1 MFTKW
6 WTESSFNA
14 RGVTPADQELDG
26 RRRKGRMRGAAAV
39 VLAVSLVL
47 ASGCSMLPPEDEEEV
62 LPEITPP
69 QISKKPEYEVTTTT
83 LETKVSSSSGS
94 KLMSTQEE
102 TLFFTLDGKRLKT
115 LSVKPGDKV
124 EAGQLIA
131 ELDVEAMEKELRQ
144 KRLQFRK
151 AEVSMK
157 ETLRKRDEMDPI
169 EFEEASIA
177 FEEQRQAIVDLENE
191 IAEASLTA
199 PFAGTVVQLSVQKG
213 DAIKAYDPI
222 CIIAD
227 TSRLIVAAKISKDD
241 LTKVTVGMPAVVN
254 INSAGEFKGTVK
266 QLPMNTADD
275 SQGGGGGNPGNPGGE
290 GNKIERPED
299 YLQIDIGPMPEG
311 VTRGTPLSVNIITNR
326 KENAVV
332 IPLSA
337 LRSIGS
343 RTYVQVVDENG
354 KREVDVAVGQQT
366 ATQAEIL
373 EGLTPGQKVVG
384 R

>member
-14 RGVTPADQELDG
+14 RGVTQAQGEG
-26 RRRKGRMRGAAAV
+26 ASHRRDGRMRGFAAV
-39 VLAVSLVL
+39 VLAVSLVA

-62 LPEITPP
+62 LPAITPP

-83 LETKVSSSSGS
+83 LETKVSSSEG
-94 KLMSTQEE
+94 KLLSTQEE
-102 TLFFTLDGKRLKT
+102 TLFFTLDGKRLMS
-115 LSVKPGDKV
+115 LAVKPGDKV
-124 EAGQLIA
+124 AAGQVIA
-131 ELDVEAMEKELRQ
+131 ALDVEDMQKDLRQ

-191 IAEASLTA
+191 IADATLTA
-199 PFAGTVVQLSVQKG
+199 PFAGTVVQLNVQKG

-227 TSRLIVAAKISKDD
+227 TSQLVVAAKISKSD
-241 LTKVTVGMPAVVN
+241 LEKVTVGMPAVVN
-254 INSAGEFKGTVK
+254 INGAGEFKGTVK
-266 QLPMNTADD
+266 QLPMNTEEDD
-275 SQGGGGGNPGNPGGE
+275 SQGGGGGMPGG
-290 GNKIERPED
+290 GQNNIVRPED
-299 YLQIDIGPMPEG
+299 FLQIDIGDMPEG
-311 VTRGTPLSVNIITNR
+311 VTRGTPLSANIITNR

-343 RTYVQVVDENG
+343 RTYVQVIDENG

>member
-14 RGVTPADQELDG
+14 RGVTQAEGNRPANL
-26 RRRKGRMRGAAAV
+26 RKGRMRYAASV

-47 ASGCSMLPPEDEEEV
+47 SSGCSMLPAEDEEEV

-83 LETKVSSSSGS
+83 LESKVSSSSGS
-94 KLMSTQEE
+94 KLLSTQEE

-115 LSVKPGDKV
+115 LAVKPGDKV
-124 EAGQLIA
+124 TAGQLIA
-131 ELDVEAMEKELRQ
+131 ELDVEDMQKDLRQ

-177 FEEQRQAIVDLENE
+177 FEEQRQAIVDLESE
-191 IAEASLTA
+191 IAEAALTA

-227 TSRLIVAAKISKDD
+227 TSRLVVAAKISKDD
-241 LTKVTVGMPAVVN
+241 LSKVTVGMPAVVN

-266 QLPMNTADD
+266 QLPMNTTED
-275 SQGGGGGNPGNPGGE
+275 SQGGNGNPGNPGGE
-290 GNKIERPED
+290 GSQIERPED

-326 KENAVV
+326 KENAIV